1 MVVMSTTTVRSASP
15 ADLPAVARLRWR
27 WVVEENGTADALD
40 EDEFVATFV
49 AWAAEH
55 SGTHRRFVAERDG
68 TVIGMALL
76 ALTARAPSP
85 RAPRRLSGDLL
96 CVYVVPD
103 ARDAGVGT
111 RLVEAVVEEA
121 DRLGVERVVVH
132 SSERA
137 VPAYD
142 RAGFAS
148 DEQLRH
154 RRLRPV
160 GAPRAVRGA

>member
-1 MVVMSTTTVRSASP
+1 MPATTVRFASP

-27 WVVEENGTADALD
+27 WVVEESGATDAMS
-40 EDEFVATFV
+40 EDEFVPTFV
-49 AWAAEH
+49 AWAADH
-55 SGTHRRFVAERDG
+55 ADSHRCVVAERDG
-68 TVIGMALL
+68 AVIGMAWL
-76 ALTARAPSP
+76 ALTARVPSP
-85 RAPRRLSGDLL
+85 RAPRRLSGDLQ

-111 RLVEAVVEEA
+111 RLVEAIVEEA